1 MLLIDFLLG
10 LAIFLYGMH
19 ELERGIRKLSD
30 ARLRYW
36 LRNST
41 GTSIGSV
48 LTGVF
53 TTAILQSSSM
63 VSLMVLA
70 FAAAGLLPLVNSV
83 GIILGA
89 NLGTTI
95 TGWIVATLGFKL
107 NLEAISL
114 EVFALGAAVIV
125 LLGRYR
131 QLRYIAIATVGLGL
145 LLFGLGQMKTSMETL
160 PEVWNVSQI
169 QGQPAIVYLLL
180 GLILAALIQSS
191 SAVMMMA
198 LAALNSSILS
208 LPEAVALIIGA
219 DLGTTSTTL
228 LGSIVGGAIK
238 KQLAMAH
245 VLFNLIVDSVA
256 FLVMLPLL
264 PVIVAALGIEE
275 PLYSLVA
282 FHTLMNLL
290 GLLAFIP
297 FINRFTAFLTRHIGK
312 RDIEANILQKVPAE
326 VSDAAIAALD
336 QAVRELVS
344 DATFVSSQVM
354 HLHLQ
359 STTDSAP
366 SWYALKDKGF
376 KENYENLKLEEG
388 EILKFALKAQAQPLS
403 ADQTLAIDL
412 LLRTTRSAVYAVK
425 TLKDIEHDLEDLRY
439 GDHKA
444 MKDLYASQRNYIE
457 TVATDLMQLLADNH
471 PALYLQEKL
480 DELKASNDKHQTEMN
495 QFVHSNAQSL
505 FADKQTLST
514 ELNVNREIHHSCKAL
529 IGAVLDLLTRKQTTA
544 SSAVA
549 ATASTVPT
557 EV

>member
-1 MLLIDFLLG
+1 MILVDFLLG

-89 NLGTTI
+89 NLGTTL

-114 EVFALGAAVIV
+114 EIFALGAAVIV

-131 QLRYIAIATVGLGL
+131 QLRYVAIATVGLGL
-145 LLFGLGQMKTSMETL
+145 LLFGLGLMKTSMETL
-160 PEVWNVSQI
+160 PEVWNVSQL
-169 QGQPAIVYLLL
+169 QGQPAIIYLLL
-180 GLILAALIQSS
+180 GLVLAALIQSS

-198 LAALNSSILS
+198 LAALNADILS

-219 DLGTTSTTL
+219 DLGTTSTTM
-228 LGSIVGGAIK
+228 LGSMVGGAIK

-264 PVIVAALGIEE
+264 PMIVSALGIEE

-297 FINRFTAFLTRHIGK
+297 FIHQFTAYLARHIGK
-312 RDIEANILQKVPAE
+312 QDANTSVLQKVPAE

-336 QAVRELVS
+336 QAVRELVF
-344 DATFVSSQVM
+344 DATFVSAQVM

-359 STTDSAP
+359 SDTLKASANW
-366 SWYALKDKGF
+366 SVLKDKGF

-403 ADQTLAIDL
+403 AAQTLAIDL

-444 MKDLYASQRNYIE
+444 MKELHSSQKQYIQSVTTE
-457 TVATDLMQLLADNH
+457 LMQMLDDNH

-480 DELKASNDKHQTEMN
+480 DELKTDNDKHQAEMN
-495 QFVHSNAQSL
+495 QFVHSHAQSL
-505 FADKQTLST
+505 FADRQTLST

-529 IGAVLDLLTRKQTTA
+529 VGAVADLLGRTQSATGETFDA
-544 SSAVA
+544 S
-549 ATASTVPT
+549 ATPPT
-557 EV
+557 EA

>member
-228 LGSIVGGAIK
+228 LGSVVGGAIK

-312 RDIEANILQKVPAE
+312 RDIETNILQKVPAE

-366 SWYALKDKGF
+366 SWSALKDKGF

-457 TVATDLMQLLADNH
+457 TVATELMQLLADNH

-505 FADKQTLST
+505 FADKQTLSM

-544 SSAVA
+544 SSAVD
-549 ATASTVPT
+549 ATASTIPT
-557 EV
+557 GS

>member
-366 SWYALKDKGF
+366 SWSALKDKGF

-457 TVATDLMQLLADNH
+457 TVATELMQLLADNH

-544 SSAVA
+544 SSVVA
-549 ATASTVPT
+549 ATASTIPT

>member
-180 GLILAALIQSS
+180 GLVLAALIQSS

-198 LAALNSSILS
+198 LAALNASILS

-366 SWYALKDKGF
+366 SWSALKDKGF

-457 TVATDLMQLLADNH
+457 TVATELMQLLADNH

-544 SSAVA
+544 SSVVA
-549 ATASTVPT
+549 ATASTIPT

>member
-180 GLILAALIQSS
+180 GLVLAALIQSS

-198 LAALNSSILS
+198 LAALNASILS

-366 SWYALKDKGF
+366 SWSALKDKGF

-444 MKDLYASQRNYIE
+444 MKDLYASQKNYIE
-457 TVATDLMQLLADNH
+457 TVATELMQLLADNH

-544 SSAVA
+544 SSVVA
-549 ATASTVPT
+549 ATASTIPT